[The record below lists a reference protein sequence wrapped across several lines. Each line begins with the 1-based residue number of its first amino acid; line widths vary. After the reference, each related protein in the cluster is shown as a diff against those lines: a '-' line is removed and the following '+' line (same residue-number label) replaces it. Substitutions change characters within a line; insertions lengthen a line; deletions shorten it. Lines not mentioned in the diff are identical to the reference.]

1 MITGVPLS
9 ISMREL
15 VEYLRVHN
23 SAVKMA
29 KRMTRRMEQR
39 ETEEI
44 LKDLYFGYVRYI
56 VREFLKTNEMFQ
68 MPGIWAYH

>member
-1 MITGVPLS
+1 MITWVPLS

-44 LKDLYFGYVRYI
+44 LKDLYFGYV
-56 VREFLKTNEMFQ
+56 Q
-68 MPGIWAYH
+68 